1 MAGFASALGGLG
13 KAAGDY
19 GAQVRGILE
28 ARRGN
33 IANAMLHLASE
44 ETDPDRRNEYIQ
56 HGVDA
61 LSGKDMSKLA
71 PALIK
76 TVQGHIEGNKILA
89 DAFPQGQSPAPQ
101 QIPASVPGQ
110 TPGTGS
116 AVQPSSSPVQPNS
129 TPMGGFTPVQHTAA
143 PAPAP
148 QPPIP
153 PIPPVAGGIPGMPV
167 PQGVQAIMA
176 KYQNSPLM
184 QTPAGRKILE
194 PMIQQEVQHSQIL
207 AEELQRQQATI
218 ALRQHGLE
226 QMRAE
231 PGYSQLPQFA
241 QMGYEAQAHG
251 FTPINTPNGALVPD
265 KLQIDTTG
273 MSPESKTAYG
283 IPADAKGKF
292 TVEMD
297 RMTRQPFRAYPGWA
311 GTQSTT
317 NSEGVKGIES
327 TNAAMANG
335 GALTSVGGGASL
347 NPSLTT
353 PKTVSLASGEQGL
366 ISPAQVS
373 QGKSPTGIPGS
384 VVPALLPHTTQSMKS
399 VQSVDPVSGQPIT
412 VLTPVT
418 STRTVGKGS
427 SVPPAQAGNPGSGT
441 PPPVPPV
448 GGTLPRGSISFPK
461 TSENQLTGE
470 GQKSVAQIDDVLSQI
485 TDLRKKLEDRGLSNK
500 NDRDY
505 YPEYLK
511 YMHGGEATPNQ
522 DIWTGLSFEGL
533 RSAAAAMRGT
543 NSRALPII
551 EKALEHTPNP
561 SARFSL
567 TNGHLPD
574 TPANMYNKLG
584 EMEQILRTGRGQ
596 ALNDQKK
603 SGVVP
608 PIGPSAGA
616 KPAAASGSI
625 RVRRKSDGQTGTID
639 AADFNA
645 AKYDKIQ

>member
-1 MAGFASALGGLG
+1 MAGFAAGIGGAG

-19 GAQVRGILE
+19 GAQVRSILE
-28 ARRGN
+28 SRRSN

-44 ETDPDRRNEYIQ
+44 ETDPDRRNEYLQ

-61 LSGKDMSKLA
+61 LSGRDMSKLA

-101 QIPASVPGQ
+101 QTPASVPGQ

-116 AVQPSSSPVQPNS
+116 AVQPSSSPVQSNS
-129 TPMGGFTPVQHTAA
+129 TPIGGFTPVQHTAA
-143 PAPAP
+143 PAPAPQP

-153 PIPPVAGGIPGMPV
+153 PIPPVAGGIPGMPT

-176 KYQNSPLM
+176 KYHVNSL
-184 QTPAGRKILE
+184 TPEGYRRIA
-194 PMIQQEVQHSQIL
+194 PMMQQEIQRDQMLS
-207 AEELQRQQATI
+207 EELQRQQATI

-231 PGYSQLPQFA
+231 PGYSQLPPFA

-251 FTPINTPNGALVPD
+251 FTPINTPNGALIPD

-317 NSEGVKGIES
+317 NAEGVKGIES
-327 TNAAMANG
+327 TNQAMANG
-335 GALTSVGGGASL
+335 GALTAVGGGASL

-353 PKTVSLASGEQGL
+353 PKTVNMASGEQGL
-366 ISPAQVS
+366 ISPVQATA
-373 QGKSPTGIPGS
+373 GKAPTAIPGS
-384 VVPALLPHTTQSMKS
+384 VVPSLLPHTTQSMKS
-399 VQSVDPVSGQPIT
+399 VETIDPVTKERIT

-418 STRTVGKGS
+418 STRIVGKGGS
-427 SVPPAQAGNPGSGT
+427 SVPPAQAGNPGGGT
-441 PPPVPPV
+441 LPPVPSA

-461 TSENQLTGE
+461 TSENQLTAE
-470 GQKSVAQIDDVLSQI
+470 GQKSVGQIDDVLAQI
-485 TDLRKKLEDRGLSNK
+485 KHLKELFDSRGMSS
-500 NDRDY
+500 DDSRSY
-505 YPEYLK
+505 YPEYFK
-511 YMHGGEATPNQ
+511 YIHGGVAGPNQ
-522 DIWTGLSFEGL
+522 DIWTALSFEGL
-533 RSAAAAMRGT
+533 RSAATALRGT

-551 EKALEHTPNP
+551 SRALEHTPNP
-561 SARFSL
+561 TASM
-567 TNGHLPD
+567 THLPD
-574 TPANMYNKLG
+574 SPKNMYGKLN
-584 EMEQILRTGRGQ
+584 EMEKLLTQGRQ
-596 ALNDQKK
+596 AAMEDQKK
-603 SGVVP
+603 SGVVKS
-608 PIGPSAGA
+608 ISSASS
-616 KPAAASGSI
+616 PESSGNI

-639 AADFNA
+639 AADFSD
-645 AKYDKIQ
+645 AKYEKIK